1 MANSTKTAMP
11 SDALARFLLALMQH
25 FPQLAAI
32 ATLQAEND
40 EARERF
46 EVFLAAVQRVS
57 GTGSFSWRA
66 SAVEITA
73 SEEVYR
79 IFDLDPAMPLTLE
92 LLAARIHPD
101 DRRMFHEEIER
112 ARAGVVD
119 MDFEPRLRGPDGSVK
134 HLHVMAHG
142 IRNDAGQ
149 TEYLGAVHDGTDRRR
164 SQESLGQS
172 QAALTRVGSLT
183 TLGILVPSISS
194 ELTQPLT
201 GIMTNVSTC
210 LRMLGADPPGL
221 DGARAAARRA
231 LRDVDRARD
240 LITRLRKLGSRKE
253 ATFDSLDLN
262 DAIREAIALTSSE
275 LQKHRV
281 VLNTELDGE
290 LPRVRGVQVQ
300 LQQVLLNLL
309 VNALE
314 AMSDVEDRPKHLLI
328 KTERQEGARVCVI
341 VRDAGRGFHPGDA
354 ERLFEASYTTKTHGV
369 GIGLFISRTIV
380 ELHQGCLWAALNE
393 GHGATFS
400 FSIPHDPVQSS
411 DG

>member
-1 MANSTKTAMP
+1 
-11 SDALARFLLALMQH
+11 
-25 FPQLAAI
+25 
-32 ATLQAEND
+32 
-40 EARERF
+40 
-46 EVFLAAVQRVS
+46 
-57 GTGSFSWRA
+57 
-66 SAVEITA
+66 
-73 SEEVYR
+73 
-79 IFDLDPAMPLTLE
+79 
-92 LLAARIHPD
+92 
-101 DRRMFHEEIER
+101 
-112 ARAGVVD
+112 
-119 MDFEPRLRGPDGSVK
+119 
-134 HLHVMAHG
+134 
-142 IRNDAGQ
+142 
-149 TEYLGAVHDGTDRRR
+149 
-164 SQESLGQS
+164 
-172 QAALTRVGSLT
+172 
-183 TLGILVPSISS
+183 
-194 ELTQPLT
+194 
-201 GIMTNVSTC
+201 
-210 LRMLGADPPGL
+210 MLGADPPGL

-380 ELHQGCLWAALNE
+380 ELHQGRLWAALNE

-400 FSIPHDPVQSS
+400 FSIPHDLVQSS

>member
-1 MANSTKTAMP
+1 
-11 SDALARFLLALMQH
+11 
-25 FPQLAAI
+25 
-32 ATLQAEND
+32 
-40 EARERF
+40 
-46 EVFLAAVQRVS
+46 
-57 GTGSFSWRA
+57 
-66 SAVEITA
+66 
-73 SEEVYR
+73 
-79 IFDLDPAMPLTLE
+79 
-92 LLAARIHPD
+92 
-101 DRRMFHEEIER
+101 
-112 ARAGVVD
+112 
-119 MDFEPRLRGPDGSVK
+119 
-134 HLHVMAHG
+134 
-142 IRNDAGQ
+142 
-149 TEYLGAVHDGTDRRR
+149 
-164 SQESLGQS
+164 
-172 QAALTRVGSLT
+172 
-183 TLGILVPSISS
+183 
-194 ELTQPLT
+194 
-201 GIMTNVSTC
+201 
-210 LRMLGADPPGL
+210 MLGADPPGL